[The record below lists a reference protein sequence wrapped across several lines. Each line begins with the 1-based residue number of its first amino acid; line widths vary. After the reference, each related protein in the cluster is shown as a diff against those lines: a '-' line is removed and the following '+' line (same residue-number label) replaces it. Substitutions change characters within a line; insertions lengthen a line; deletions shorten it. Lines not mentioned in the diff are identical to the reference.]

1 MGTESRR
8 PAEEI
13 TTNLLSPVSASSLP
27 RAHDGL
33 QQNGVLPSSNP
44 LGTRPLE
51 VNTVTPGLLP
61 PSLLPVTQPQSN
73 LTDQHLPPLP
83 QKLRNKIL
91 KREYVDFTDLL
102 SSNMY
107 PVHTSSS
114 ADNFTLAINPDDTST
129 LSFVPSQQKKRHH
142 WSFFMAR
149 GLEPVLSYPPL
160 RLPSSSPRSFSLSG
174 SDLQV

>member
-1 MGTESRR
+1 M
-8 PAEEI
+8 
-13 TTNLLSPVSASSLP
+13 V
-27 RAHDGL
+27 
-33 QQNGVLPSSNP
+33 
-44 LGTRPLE
+44 TRPLQ

-61 PSLLPVTQPQSN
+61 PNLLPVAQPQSN
-73 LTDQHLPPLP
+73 LTHQHLPPLL

-91 KREYVDFTDLL
+91 KHEYVDFTDLL

-114 ADNFTLAINPDDTST
+114 SDNFKPRRYFALFCPLPTKEESDQWP
-129 LSFVPSQQKKRHH
+129 
-142 WSFFMAR
+142 FFMAR

-174 SDLQV
+174 SDLAANSSLLPG